1 MDTLFAQ
8 KFGLPEVSRKLD
20 TSYHKIDNDPLS
32 ESSKQL
38 TDFYDAVNPIDDKHP
53 QRLNDIDVL
62 NSVKDPDLKN
72 AMLVALTKQSDGS
85 EIDTSGMTDDE
96 IAETALPQNVT
107 YGQLYDAM
115 QDVAELQSLKTDVT
129 NQSSDV
135 AITATSPTTTAPNS
149 TE

>member
-1 MDTLFAQ
+1 MDNIFAT
-8 KFGLPEVSRKLD
+8 KFGLPDVTRELN
-20 TSYHKIDNDPLS
+20 TSYHSVDNDPFS

-38 TDFYDAVNPIDDKHP
+38 TEFYDAVNPLDKNHP

-72 AMLVALTKQSDGS
+72 AMMVALSKQSDGT
-85 EIDTSGMTDDE
+85 EIDTSGMSDDE

-115 QDVAELQSLKTDVT
+115 QDVAELQSHQSEIIPDVT
-129 NQSSDV
+129 PSPV
-135 AITATSPTTTAPNS
+135 AEPVQTQ

>member
-1 MDTLFAQ
+1 MDTIFAS
-8 KFGLPEVSRKLD
+8 KFCLPEVTREHD
-20 TSYHKIDNDPLS
+20 ITYHEIENDPLIV
-32 ESSKQL
+32 SSKQL
-38 TDFYDAVNPIDDKHP
+38 ADFYDAVNSVDDKHP

-72 AMLVALTKQSDGS
+72 AMLVALSKQSDGT

-115 QDVAELQSLKTDVT
+115 QDVAELQSLKQEVPPV
-129 NQSSDV
+129 SVPVS
-135 AITATSPTTTAPNS
+135 
-149 TE
+149 

>member
-1 MDTLFAQ
+1 MDNIFAS
-8 KFGLPEVSRKLD
+8 KFGLPEITRVLD
-20 TSYHKIDNDPLS
+20 ISYHDIENDPLCV
-32 ESSKQL
+32 SSKQL
-38 TDFYDAVNPIDDKHP
+38 TDFYDAVNPIDNKHP

-85 EIDTSGMTDDE
+85 EIDTSGMTDEE

-115 QDVAELQSLKTDVT
+115 QDVAELQSLKQDNPPVSVPVSEPSQPSQT
-129 NQSSDV
+129 Q
-135 AITATSPTTTAPNS
+135 

>member
-1 MDTLFAQ
+1 MDNIFAS
-8 KFGLPEVSRKLD
+8 KFGLPEVTRVHD
-20 TSYHKIDNDPLS
+20 TSYHNIDNDPLS
-32 ESSKQL
+32 ESSQQL
-38 TDFYDAVNPIDDKHP
+38 TEFYDAVNPIDDNHP

-72 AMLVALTKQSDGS
+72 AMMVALTKQSDGT

-107 YGQLYDAM
+107 YGQLFDAM
-115 QDVAELQSLKTDVT
+115 QDVAELQSLKQEAPPV
-129 NQSSDV
+129 SAPVSEP
-135 AITATSPTTTAPNS
+135 SPTQ